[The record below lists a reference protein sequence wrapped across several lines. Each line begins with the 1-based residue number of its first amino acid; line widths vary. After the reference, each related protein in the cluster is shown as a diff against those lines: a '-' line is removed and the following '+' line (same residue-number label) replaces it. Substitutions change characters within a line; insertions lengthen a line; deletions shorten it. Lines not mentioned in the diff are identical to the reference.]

1 MWLDAVLR
9 RLARNASWGFAS
21 IAIEFALSL
30 IETTLIARAL
40 GPAEYG
46 RLALVVASVASIKQL
61 IDVRAWEGA
70 TRYLSEFLETRKPA
84 LALATLKLASV
95 SPTCAA

>member
-1 MWLDAVLR
+1 MAGRSVRPGPRLKAVWLDAVLR

-40 GPAEYG
+40 GSAEYG
-46 RLALVVASVASIKQL
+46 LPLRVQ
-61 IDVRAWEGA
+61 
-70 TRYLSEFLETRKPA
+70 PA
-84 LALATLKLASV
+84 KR
-95 SPTCAA
+95 